1 MRICLDISPA
11 VHRRAGL
18 GRYAQELTE
27 SLLHL
32 DKENEYVAF
41 YNGPRGVVPQ
51 PPLDRLP
58 RLTVGL
64 SNKPWR
70 MSILLAHHLGLN
82 LDRLFPGVDLL
93 HSTDHLLPPLRRV
106 RTVFTVH
113 DLIFLFFPEYHLPLN
128 RWYLTLMMPRFIR
141 RADAVIT
148 VSECSRRD
156 LVRLYCLDQ
165 ARIHVIYE
173 GIDDRFRPV
182 EDPEVLATVRRRYGL
197 PDGFILYVGT
207 IEPRKNL
214 TTLLEAYQTL
224 KGQGLES
231 KLVIVGKK
239 GWLYQDFFRRLR
251 DLGLK
256 GQVIFP
262 GYVPDDDLPAIYSAA
277 QVFAFPSLYE
287 GFGLPVLEAMACG
300 TPVVCSNTSSL
311 PEVAGQAALT
321 IDPRRPQELAQAL
334 QRVLEDAALRA
345 ELKGKG
351 LAQAARFSWE
361 RAARETLRVYESV
374 CQAVR
379 SSPKT

>member
-11 VHRRAGL
+11 VHHRAGL

-27 SLLHL
+27 ALLHL

-41 YNGPRGVVPQ
+41 YNGPRGIAPQ

-70 MSILLAHHLGLN
+70 MSVLLAHHLGLN
-82 LDRLFPGVDLL
+82 MDRLFPGIDLL

-156 LVRLYCLDQ
+156 LVQVYGLDQ

-182 EDPEVLATVRRRYGL
+182 EDREVVAAVRRRYGL

-224 KGQGLES
+224 KGQGFES

-239 GWLYQDFFRRLR
+239 GWLYQDFFQRLQE
-251 DLGLK
+251 LGLED
-256 GQVIFP
+256 QVIFP

-287 GFGLPVLEAMACG
+287 GFGLPVLEAMDCG
-300 TPVVCSNTSSL
+300 TPVVCSNASSL

-321 IDPRRPQELAQAL
+321 IDPRRPRELAQAL

-345 ELKGKG
+345 ELRGKG
-351 LAQAARFSWE
+351 LGQAARFSWE

-374 CQAVR
+374 LGNAIK
-379 SSPKT
+379 P

>member
-182 EDPEVLATVRRRYGL
+182 EDPEVLATVRRR
-197 PDGFILYVGT
+197 T
-207 IEPRKNL
+207 SR
-214 TTLLEAYQTL
+214 
-224 KGQGLES
+224 
-231 KLVIVGKK
+231 
-239 GWLYQDFFRRLR
+239 
-251 DLGLK
+251 
-256 GQVIFP
+256 
-262 GYVPDDDLPAIYSAA
+262 
-277 QVFAFPSLYE
+277 
-287 GFGLPVLEAMACG
+287 
-300 TPVVCSNTSSL
+300 TPVRRQ
-311 PEVAGQAALT
+311 PHR
-321 IDPRRPQELAQAL
+321 PRRGRGTTRTRPPTPRARARSPCGAGSWACSSCWGWCSPCCPAAPRAGSAERHPRLAVQPQPVSCRQWQEG
-334 QRVLEDAALRA
+334 VT
-345 ELKGKG
+345 
-351 LAQAARFSWE
+351 W
-361 RAARETLRVYESV
+361 
-374 CQAVR
+374 
-379 SSPKT
+379 

>member
-27 SLLHL
+27 ALLYL

-113 DLIFLFFPEYHLPLN
+113 DLVFLFFPEYHLPLN

-156 LVRLYCLDQ
+156 LVRLYRLDQ

-173 GIDDRFRPV
+173 GIDDHFRPV
-182 EDPEVLATVRRRYGL
+182 EDREVLAAVRRQYGL

-214 TTLLEAYQTL
+214 TTLLKAYQTL

-251 DLGLK
+251 ELGLE

-287 GFGLPVLEAMACG
+287 GFGLPPLEAMACG
-300 TPVVCSNTSSL
+300 APVVCSNTSSL
-311 PEVAGQAALT
+311 PEVVG
-321 IDPRRPQELAQAL
+321 
-334 QRVLEDAALRA
+334 DAAILVNPRDVGEIVAAIERVIADSTLRDA
-345 ELKGKG
+345 MRAKGI
-351 LAQAARFSWE
+351 AQAAKFSWE
-361 RAARETLRVYESV
+361 RAARETLEVYANV
-374 CQAVR
+374 QGV
-379 SSPKT
+379 